1 MSNSDMERTV
11 RKSAPVPMDRCGMA
25 LATDILSDRWTLL
38 ILREAFY
45 GVKRY
50 DDMRSD
56 LGIPRSV
63 LTERLKRLVEFGIFI
78 REPYREAGARTRYAY
93 GLSQMGAELGLPI
106 LALMQWGDKH
116 INQNEPAI
124 EILDRKSG
132 KRQHVALVGD
142 NAKATKLA
150 DVRIAVL

>member
-1 MSNSDMERTV
+1 
-11 RKSAPVPMDRCGMA
+11 MA
-25 LATDILSDRWTLL
+25 LATEILSDRWTLL

-93 GLSQMGAELGLPI
+93 GLSQKGAELGLPI

-132 KRQHVALVGD
+132 KRQFVALVGD
-142 NAKATKLA
+142 DAKATKLA